1 MASQVVARPDHVP
14 SSSGVDFDIY
24 APPGGTEDFHRAW
37 QTVRQAG
44 ASDLVWSGHNGGHW
58 IPLGNAT
65 IREILA
71 DPSRFGNTASILP
84 KTAYGEKG
92 LIPVTLDPP
101 EHGPYR
107 ELLRA
112 SLSPRA
118 VRDSQDAI
126 REISVELIEAVRP
139 RGHCDFVAD
148 YATLFPVR
156 VFMNMASL
164 DPGDASMLRDW
175 TDHMLR
181 PDPQADW
188 GDDVSGWRRGIR
200 LFRAY
205 LQPVIDAR
213 RGRPGDDIL
222 SGIVNGKINGNPIP
236 PDNAL
241 QMSVL
246 VLLAGL
252 DTVVNFLGFA
262 MEHLAQ
268 SPQLQAGLAN
278 DPDSVPRVV
287 EELVRRFPVVTMA
300 REVMEDCE
308 FHGTFLKRGDM
319 IAIPTAL
326 GGLDPTANACPMDVM
341 SDRRVR
347 EHVTFGYG
355 PHRCPGAFLAR
366 AEIRITLEEWMRRIP
381 RFGLAPDV
389 GIRHAPGGVAGVESL
404 PLIWPKPADG

>member
-1 MASQVVARPDHVP
+1 MASNAVARPDHVQP
-14 SSSGVDFDIY
+14 SSVVEFDIY
-24 APPGGTEDFHRAW
+24 APPGGKDDFHRAW
-37 QTVRQAG
+37 QKVRQADTP
-44 ASDLVWSGHNGGHW
+44 DLVWSGQNGGHW
-58 IPLGNAT
+58 IPLRNAV

-71 DPSRFGNTASILP
+71 DPARFGNTASILP
-84 KTAYGEKG
+84 KTAYGEQG

-118 VRDSQDAI
+118 VRDSEDAI
-126 REISVELIEAVRP
+126 RAISVGLIEAVKSQR
-139 RGHCDFVAD
+139 HCDFVAD

-156 VFMNMASL
+156 VFMKIALL
-164 DPGDASMLRDW
+164 DPDDAIMLRGW

-181 PDPQADW
+181 PDPDADW

-205 LQPVIDAR
+205 LEPIIKAR
-213 RGRPGDDIL
+213 RGGTGDDIL
-222 SGIVNGKINGNPIP
+222 SRIVNGTIEGDPIP
-236 PDNAL
+236 PDDAL

-268 SPQLQAGLAN
+268 SPRLQTTLAS
-278 DPDSVPRVV
+278 DPAIIPRAV

-308 FHGTFLKRGDM
+308 FRGSVLKRGDM
-319 IAIPTAL
+319 IAIPTPL
-326 GGLDPTANACPMDVM
+326 GGLDPMANACPMDV
-341 SDRRVR
+341 DPGRRAR
-347 EHVTFGYG
+347 EHVTFGNG

-366 AEIRITLEEWMRRIP
+366 AEIRITLEEWMSRIP
-381 RFGLAPDV
+381 NFGLAP
-389 GIRHAPGGVAGVESL
+389 GIKVRHVPGGVAGVESL
-404 PLIWPKPADG
+404 PLVWPG

>member
-1 MASQVVARPDHVP
+1 MAIEVVKRPEHVP
-14 SSSGVDFDIY
+14 PFSVVDFDIY
-24 APPGGTEDFHRAW
+24 APPGGTKDFHRAW
-37 QTVRQAG
+37 QILREGVS
-44 ASDLVWSGHNGGHW
+44 SDLVWSARNGGHW

-71 DPSRFGNTASILP
+71 DPARFGNTASILP
-84 KTAYGEKG
+84 KTAYGEQG

-101 EHGPYR
+101 RHGPYR

-118 VRDSQDAI
+118 VRDREHAI
-126 REISVELIEAVRP
+126 RKIAVELIESMKPEGR
-139 RGHCDFVAD
+139 CDFVAD

-164 DPGDASMLRDW
+164 DAGDASMLREW

-181 PDPQADW
+181 PDPEADW

-205 LQPVIDAR
+205 LEPVIEAR
-213 RGRPGDDIL
+213 RGRQGEDIL
-222 SGIVNGKINGNPIP
+222 SRIVNGKIDGEPIE
-236 PDNAL
+236 PDKAL

-268 SPQLQAGLAN
+268 APKLQASLAN
-278 DPDSVPRVV
+278 HPADLPRIV
-287 EELVRRFPVVTMA
+287 EEFVRRFPVVTMA

-308 FHGTFLKRGDM
+308 FHGTILRRGDM
-319 IAIPTAL
+319 IAIPTPL
-326 GGLDPTANACPMDVM
+326 GGLDPTANACPMDVQAE
-341 SDRRVR
+341 RRVR
-347 EHVTFGYG
+347 EHVTFGHG

-381 RFGLAPDV
+381 RFRLAPDI
-389 GIRHAPGGVAGVESL
+389 GIRHAPGGVAGVEAL
-404 PLIWPKPADG
+404 PLVWSAA